1 MNELRVG
8 FSSCPNDTFVF
19 HGLVHGQVPGAEPIV
34 PVIEDIEALNERAC
48 STDATVRLPVTK
60 LSVGALPVTAL
71 RYAVLGAGAALGR
84 GCGPLVVR
92 RGADTGLRALADL
105 QGERVAIPGVH
116 TTAWMLLRAFA
127 PQVEPVAMRFDRIM
141 PAVVA
146 GDVAAGLVI
155 HEGRFTHER
164 AGLVAIADLGVL
176 WEDQTGLPLPLGV
189 IAADRE
195 LPRARVE
202 RFDAALAG
210 SVALARA
217 APSRPRAWIRRH
229 AQELDDDVIDRHIAL
244 YVNDFSVRLGPEGR
258 HAIDELLRRSGG
270 SPSPWR

>member
-1 MNELRVG
+1 MSGLRVG
-8 FSSCPNDTFVF
+8 FSSCPNDTFAF
-19 HGLVHGQVPGAEPIV
+19 HGLVHALVPGAEAID

-48 STDATVRLPVTK
+48 SQDPAVRLPVTK
-60 LSVGALPVTAL
+60 LSVGALPAAAT

-92 RGADTGLRALADL
+92 RRADATLRGLADL
-105 QGERVAIPGVH
+105 AGRRVAIPGVH
-116 TTAWMLLRAFA
+116 TTAWMLLKAFA
-127 PQVEPVAMRFDRIM
+127 PAVDPVPMRFDRIM
-141 PAVVA
+141 AAVGS
-146 GDVAAGLVI
+146 GDVVAGLVI
-155 HEGRFTHER
+155 HEGRFTYAR
-164 AGLVAIADLGVL
+164 AGLEALADLGVL
-176 WEDQTGLPLPLGV
+176 WEHETGLPLPLGV

-210 SVALARA
+210 SVALART
-217 APSRPRAWIRRH
+217 APSRSRAWVRSH

-244 YVNDFSVRLGPEGR
+244 YVNDFSVRLGAAGR
-258 HAIDELLRRSGG
+258 AAIDELLARAGG